1 MRHTWCPPCLNYAF
15 QVEESDRKKRE
26 EEEQRRA
33 EEERKRRDEI
43 RRQQMELQWQ
53 KEEEVRQ
60 PQPLHILNI
69 NSFYTIQSRNVKSW
83 RRSKR
88 DNKFWLKWKKEE
100 RLKRKLEGGLMNSR
114 SAWYKQTHFVYVTC
128 KGVKLQ
134 GTFQLSACYGG
145 GEQAV

>member
-1 MRHTWCPPCLNYAF
+1 MWHTYCHVCLNCSP
-15 QVEESDRKKRE
+15 QVEESERKKKE
-26 EEEQRRA
+26 EEEQKKV

-60 PQPLHILNI
+60 PQPLHMLNI

-88 DNKFWLKWKKEE
+88 DYKFCLK
-100 RLKRKLEGGLMNSR
+100 
-114 SAWYKQTHFVYVTC
+114 
-128 KGVKLQ
+128 
-134 GTFQLSACYGG
+134 
-145 GEQAV
+145 